1 MGKSILTIVIKLK
14 FNKIKFFKED
24 NIYQIIWITG
34 LQDNILG
41 VTFDQKNKN
50 DNNIKMIEYNFPNI

>member
-1 MGKSILTIVIKLK
+1 MG
-14 FNKIKFFKED
+14 FFKKN
-24 NIYQIIWITG
+24 NIYRITRITG
-34 LQDNILG
+34 SQDNILG